1 MELITKDL
9 LISFLFILLPLFIMQ
24 MFYLLKYIYRLEKL
38 KESWFV
44 IFPLISIVLCMLF
57 PFSLGDG
64 LTWDLRRIPFLLG
77 VLYGGPKYGIVLLLW
92 LLIVRYLLGGS
103 GFYVTVYTF
112 GSMFVL
118 TNLIS
123 SYYMSLTLKYKLII
137 SVLLVSIS
145 TFITYFAAIHITE
158 VNLTTSMWIQY
169 FVINTVG
176 MLIATAV
183 LEVIRTN
190 FDVLQKLMKAEK
202 LEVVSNLAASISH
215 EVRNPLTTSRGF
227 MQLAHESDVPSE
239 TKYHLLIAIEEL
251 DRATE
256 IINDYLTFAK
266 PASEENEK
274 IMIYEEVLHVVN
286 VLTPLANMNNVGID
300 LSLVKKESCYIVGD
314 RKKLEQALINIV
326 KNGIE
331 SMPKGGKMEIGIDY
345 CHHSLRIKIRD
356 QGEGMTQKQIDRLGE
371 PYFTTK
377 EKGTGLGM
385 MVSFSI
391 IQGMGGK
398 ITVKSEI
405 EKGTYFSIEFPIAD
419 V

>member
-1 MELITKDL
+1 MELITRDL
-9 LISFLFILLPLFIMQ
+9 LINFLFILLPLFIMQ

-57 PFSLGDG
+57 PFSLDDN

-103 GFYVTVYTF
+103 GFYVTVCTF
-112 GSMFVL
+112 GSMLVL
-118 TNLIS
+118 TTLIS
-123 SYYMSLTLKYKLII
+123 TYYMSLTLKYKLII

-145 TFITYFAAIHITE
+145 TFITYFAALHLTE
-158 VNLTTSMWIQY
+158 VNLTISMWIQY
-169 FVINTVG
+169 FVINIVG

-202 LEVVSNLAASISH
+202 LEMVSNLAASISH

-227 MQLAHESDVPSE
+227 MQLAHESDVSSE

-286 VLTPLANMNNVGID
+286 VLIPLANMNNVEID
-300 LSLVKKESCYIVGD
+300 LSLVKKESYYIMGD

-345 CHHSLRIKIRD
+345 YPHSLRIKIRD
-356 QGEGMTQKQIDRLGE
+356 QGKGMTQKQIDRLGE

-398 ITVKSEI
+398 INVKSEI
-405 EKGTYFSIEFPIAD
+405 EKGTYFSIEFPITD